1 MFRLTPEPGVGL
13 FPPDEQEA
21 TVAVSAEQLMP
32 AEHIGSLSPIKILF
46 GPFELN
52 VAERSLRKADDVIP
66 LGGRA
71 FDILLAL
78 QPPDTKRSEPRS
90 IGAMTIFQSSSGS
103 SCDESQSS

>member
-21 TVAVSAEQLMP
+21 IVAVLAEQLMP
-32 AEHIGSLSPIKILF
+32 AEHIGSLRPIKILF

-52 VAERSLRKADDVIP
+52 VAELSLRKADNVIP

-71 FDILLAL
+71 FDYSPGTA
-78 QPPDTKRSEPRS
+78 RS
-90 IGAMTIFQSSSGS
+90 AW
-103 SCDESQSS
+103 